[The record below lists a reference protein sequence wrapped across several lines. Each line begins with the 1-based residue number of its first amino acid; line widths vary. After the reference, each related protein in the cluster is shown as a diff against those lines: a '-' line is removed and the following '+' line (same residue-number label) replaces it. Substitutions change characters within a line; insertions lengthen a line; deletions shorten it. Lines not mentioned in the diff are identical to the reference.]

1 MVRISRIVLLIA
13 LFVIAGLA
21 APVSAAGLVLDWKEP
36 PSNAGGY
43 SGVSFSADVSVVYA
57 GGSQMLVRSWSG
69 DRRWG
74 GKAGTIAAMSA
85 DGNWVISANGDS
97 VVMYD
102 STGTDVWTRNIGN
115 HIRAV
120 GIASDGS
127 YVVEADD
134 TGLIQSWAWNGDF
147 IGRNISFPLVKAI
160 AISRDGSL
168 VVTTT
173 DKGLVFLSPA
183 MNLLW
188 QDTSNG
194 SLDQFIAISADG
206 STVITAGDTRV
217 SSHTRNGGLNWMV
230 NFPGTITDMGCSGDC
245 QVIVTGGQDGTVRA
259 INRFGIE
266 RWTFPA
272 GPWVNAVGVSR
283 DGLTVAAGSVDR
295 NLYVL
300 DGGGNLL
307 TTFKADSI
315 IGQRSVAVDSYGTR
329 IAFADQNNLY
339 GYTLRRDTVFTPAT
353 IRTLAITPPTL
364 PVTAA
369 APAPSLSSSPETPAT
384 PGPTP
389 TPESGLSPA
398 LAFIAAGGAILAARV
413 RRRP

>member
-1 MVRISRIVLLIA
+1 MIDPRSSLIIA
-13 LFVIAGLA
+13 CLVIAGLA
-21 APVSAAGLVLDWKEP
+21 APVSAAGLVLDWKETP
-36 PSNAGGY
+36 QSGNNYA
-43 SGVSFSADVSVVYA
+43 GVSFSANDQAVFA
-57 GGSQMLVRSWSG
+57 GGSQLLVRSWSG
-69 DRRWG
+69 DREWG

-102 STGTDVWTRNIGN
+102 RTGSDVWTRNIGN

-120 GIASDGS
+120 GISENGS
-127 YVVEADD
+127 FVVEADD

-147 IGRNISFPLVKAI
+147 IGRNTSFPLVKAI

-168 VVTTT
+168 VVTAT

-183 MNLLW
+183 LNLLW

-194 SLDQFIAISADG
+194 SLDQFIAISSDS

-217 SSHTRNGGLNWMV
+217 SSHSRDGGLNWMV

-266 RWTFPA
+266 RWTFSA

-283 DGLTVAAGSVDR
+283 DGLTVAAGSVNR

-307 TTFKADSI
+307 TTFRTDSI

-329 IAFADQNNLY
+329 IAFADQNTLY
-339 GYTLRRDTVFTPAT
+339 GYTLRRDPVFTPDT
-353 IRTLAITPPTL
+353 VRTPVITTPAV
-364 PVTAA
+364 PVTTPL
-369 APAPSLSSSPETPAT
+369 PAPSVTNVPETTTMPE
-384 PGPTP
+384 PTP

-398 LAFIAAGGAILAARV
+398 LAFMAAGGAILAARLH
-413 RRRP
+413 RKS